1 MITAQKILDL
11 ARSQQKQFEQHVYP
25 LSEHGKIECL
35 IYNALIS
42 YFSAQSSYA
51 EAQLQEV
58 VSDLFAL
65 LMGELELQLESASI
79 DELGELVESRFALH
93 TKDIV
98 MILDGGAK
106 HDPVNSYHS
115 FYVSPLVDSPLLPV
129 QEEKMAAFKT
139 ALVNMTN
146 STLEASDKLIDE
158 MR

>member
-1 MITAQKILDL
+1 
-11 ARSQQKQFEQHVYP
+11 
-25 LSEHGKIECL
+25 
-35 IYNALIS
+35 
-42 YFSAQSSYA
+42 
-51 EAQLQEV
+51 
-58 VSDLFAL
+58 
-65 LMGELELQLESASI
+65 
-79 DELGELVESRFALH
+79 
-93 TKDIV
+93 